1 MRKSY
6 QFDIDKYRLTN
17 TFPISVLP
25 GCSGPSISKFFSD
38 FRNKISVLA
47 KFLFKNILSMN
58 DFKVSIRV
66 NQIAYNLTKHKTE
79 IKVTTKTITKMIND
93 NKLII
98 FLRKK

>member
-25 GCSGPSISKFFSD
+25 GYSGPSISKFFSD

-47 KFLFKNILSMN
+47 KFNKKYFINERLQS
-58 DFKVSIRV
+58 
-66 NQIAYNLTKHKTE
+66 KHSC
-79 IKVTTKTITKMIND
+79 NS
-93 NKLII
+93 NCL
-98 FLRKK
+98 